1 MRTAILTLLVLLSGC
16 AAKAALEDT
25 VTEIGRTAA
34 QANAGIAALST
45 STQRL
50 LGTLDGE
57 IAASG
62 SETRALM
69 AETRALLIET
79 KALLATARAEV
90 AANGSATVELA
101 GSLSGLASTL
111 RDGIAAN
118 SSSTRATTAAIASTT
133 QEFNGLLSELRPNLV
148 AASAEIA
155 PTLANVREATKKVS
169 ERADDPLISNESR
182 WLIRIMLGAV
192 AILLVHAVVSHLRL
206 KKLAS
211 DMLEAPETEPEP
223 PEEG

>member
-1 MRTAILTLLVLLSGC
+1 MRIALTLLVLSLAGC
-16 AAKAALEDT
+16 AAKAALEGT

-34 QANAGIAALST
+34 QANAGIAALS
-45 STQRL
+45 SKTQDL
-50 LGTLDGE
+50 LGTLNGE

-69 AETRALLIET
+69 AETRALMVET
-79 KALLATARAEV
+79 RALLSTVRAEV
-90 AANGSATVELA
+90 SSNGSATVVLA
-101 GSLSGLASTL
+101 GSLSGLTDTV

-118 SSSTRATTAAIASTT
+118 SSSARATTAAIASTT

-206 KKLAS
+206 KKIAS

-223 PEEG
+223 DEP